1 MFPHRMQPSLKLPR
15 RRFLRVA
22 GSVAATLPLAPIL
35 RAQATAKRYRAAIIG
50 RTGGGD
56 YGHSYDE
63 IFNGLPN
70 VRVEAVADPDPAGRQ
85 RAAQRSGA
93 VRQFA
98 DYREMLAT
106 VKPELVC
113 IAPRQ
118 PDCHRDM
125 ALAAIEVCRGL
136 FMEKPF
142 TETVAD
148 ADAIIAAAKAR
159 GVPIQVAH
167 SRRYTEEFV
176 NARALLAEGL
186 IGEVRQVEIHGKQD
200 QRAGGEDL
208 IVLGTHDFDLMRFY
222 FGDPRWCQASVTQQG
237 RDLERDDIRTGRE
250 PIRVAGTSI
259 HALFAFPRDVTVH
272 WASVTR
278 GDGWNGGGGR
288 ERWAFEILGTKG
300 ILAWQ
305 AATGVMWLDSPFFA
319 HNDPPVAWKPAPAA
333 RDLKWPAT
341 ARHPIAS
348 LIHAIETGA
357 APVCSGED
365 GRWTI
370 EMVAAVYESERI
382 HGRVALPLVDRTDPF
397 ARF

>member
-1 MFPHRMQPSLKLPR
+1 MQPTLFSR
-15 RRFLRVA
+15 RRFLR
-22 GSVAATLPLAPIL
+22 AATTVAPALALLPDL
-35 RAQATAKRYRAAIIG
+35 RAQATEKRYRAAIIG

-93 VRQFA
+93 GRQFA
-98 DYREMLAT
+98 DYREMLTT

-118 PDCHRDM
+118 PDCHRAM

-148 ADAIIAAAKAR
+148 ADAILAAAKAR
-159 GVPIQVAH
+159 HVPIQVAH

-237 RDLERDDIRTGRE
+237 RDLAREDIRTGRE
-250 PIRVAGTSI
+250 PIRVAGTTI
-259 HALFAFPRDVTVH
+259 HALFAFPRDVMVH
-272 WASVTR
+272 WGSVTR
-278 GDGWNGGGGR
+278 GDGWNNGGDR
-288 ERWAFEILGTKG
+288 EKWAFEILGTKG
-300 ILAWQ
+300 VLAWQ
-305 AATGVMWLDSPFFA
+305 AATGVMWLDSPFLA
-319 HNDPPVAWKPAPAA
+319 HREAPPAWKPAPPA
-333 RDLKWPAT
+333 RNLTWPAH
-341 ARHPIAS
+341 ARNPIRS
-348 LIHAIETGA
+348 LIRAIESGE

-365 GRWTI
+365 GRWAI
-370 EMVAAVYESERI
+370 EMVAAVYEAERSR
-382 HGRVALPLVDRTDPF
+382 GRVALPLADRSDPL